1 MPTHCLLDD
10 SIEGGV
16 STGEG
21 EGEEAGL
28 SREHKVIHVQ
38 GTVSLVSKQ
47 QEQILEH
54 LSQYEGVHSIQ
65 Y

>member
-1 MPTHCLLDD
+1 MDD

-21 EGEEAGL
+21 EGEEVGL

-38 GTVSLVSKQ
+38 GTVPLVSKQ
-47 QEQILEH
+47 QEQILER
-54 LSQYEGVHSIQ
+54 LSPSTKESILYSIEDCQ
-65 Y
+65 